1 VARLVDEKG
10 DAALCLPRGKFFGG
24 AAIKKHLFPPSL
36 VPAARV
42 IGHGKAKYSQHAA
55 LVA

>member
-1 VARLVDEKG
+1 MRKG
-10 DAALCLPRGKFFGG
+10 TQLFCLPRGKFFGG
-24 AAIKKHLFPPSL
+24 AAIKKHLFLPSL

-42 IGHGKAKYSQHAA
+42 IGHGGAKYSQHAA

>member
-1 VARLVDEKG
+1 MRKG
-10 DAALCLPRGKFFGG
+10 TQLFCLPRGKFFGG